1 MMRFALLCLAG
12 VAAIAPARAQP
23 AAERLPA
30 CLACHGTAGASDT
43 PGVPSLGGQL
53 SDYVLIQ
60 LYLFR
65 EKQRV
70 AEPMTT
76 MAEGLTD
83 DDLRSL
89 GDTMSQLPP
98 PAATGE
104 ILDAAAL
111 EHGSGLMSK
120 YRCNSCHG
128 ADYAGR
134 DNIPRIA
141 AQREDYLV
149 KSLTEYKSNA
159 RAAYDPAMNAVA
171 QEVAEA
177 DIPAIAKYLAHYR

>member
-1 MMRFALLCLAG
+1 MMRLAFFC
-12 VAAIAPARAQP
+12 VAGAAAVAPARAQL

-30 CLACHGTAGASDT
+30 CLACHGTAGASET

-70 AEPMTT
+70 AEPMTA

-89 GDTMSQLPP
+89 GDAMSQLPP
-98 PAATGE
+98 PAAAGGV
-104 ILDAAAL
+104 LDAAAL

-120 YRCNSCHG
+120 YRCNSCRG
-128 ADYAGR
+128 ADFAGR

-149 KSLTEYKSNA
+149 KSLTGYKSNA
-159 RAAYDPAMNAVA
+159 RAA
-171 QEVAEA
+171 
-177 DIPAIAKYLAHYR
+177 